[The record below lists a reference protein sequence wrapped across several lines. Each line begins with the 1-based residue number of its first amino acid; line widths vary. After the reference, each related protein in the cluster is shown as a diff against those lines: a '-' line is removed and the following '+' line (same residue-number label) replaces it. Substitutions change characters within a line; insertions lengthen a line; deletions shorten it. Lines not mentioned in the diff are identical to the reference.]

1 MINESEVGMLD
12 KSSAVPVKSGMQ
24 RTRSAVHQP
33 RRTRHWHEYALAVMF
48 LAPSI
53 LLFGIF
59 LFYPLIKSVYL
70 SVHSTTPRGDVAKF
84 IGLRNFEKLFDS
96 GHFLNSLWVTFE
108 FMLFTVPTSI
118 VLALILAAI
127 CRTHL
132 RGTKVFRFI
141 FSLPLAISVST
152 GSVIWMVLFHP
163 TLGTLNYL
171 LQAAGLPA
179 VQWLTDPNWSLI
191 SISIMTIWMNL
202 GFLFI
207 LLLGG
212 MEGVPEDI
220 YESAKMDGAGPMRTF
235 VQLTLPLISPTI
247 FFASVTSMIGA
258 FQSFGQIHILTKGGP
273 MNSTNV
279 LVYNLYQDAFVNFR
293 FGSGSAQALVL
304 FVLILILTIIQFKFG
319 EKKVHYQ

>member
-1 MINESEVGMLD
+1 MD
-12 KSSAVPVKSGMQ
+12 KSTAVLVK
-24 RTRSAVHQP
+24 RNIKRKTERVRSTMHLS
-33 RRTRHWHEYALAVMF
+33 RRAGKWQEYSLAALF
-48 LAPSI
+48 LAPSVI
-53 LLFGIF
+53 LFGIF
-59 LFYPLIKSVYL
+59 LFYPLVKSVYL
-70 SVHSTTPRGDVAKF
+70 SVHSTTPRGDVAKYV
-84 IGLRNFEKLFDS
+84 GLRNFEKLFDS

-118 VLALILAAI
+118 LVALVLAAI

-132 RGTKVFRFI
+132 RGSKIFRFV
-141 FSLPLAISVST
+141 FALPLAISVGT
-152 GSVIWMVLFHP
+152 GSVIWMMLFHP
-163 TLGTLNYL
+163 TLGTLNYV
-171 LQAAGLPA
+171 LQSIGLPA
-179 VQWLTDPNWSLI
+179 VQWLTSPDWSLI
-191 SISIMTIWMNL
+191 SISLMTIWMNI

-220 YESAKMDGAGPMRTF
+220 YESAKMDGASPIRTF
-235 VQLTLPLISPTI
+235 IQLTLPMISPTL
-247 FFASVTSMIGA
+247 FFASVTSMITA

-304 FVLILILTIIQFKFG
+304 FILILILTFIQFKFG